1 MQIKPT
7 VVPDV
12 WEWEQGDWDNSV
24 RYVPDDTQ
32 PPGLLTWVE
41 DLDSFE
47 DERGNGAHSE
57 ATQTVTDFLNAGPLQ
72 NPPVTIVEAVLA
84 HLQGQAPV
92 WLGSYRLQQ
101 AATYHKLEEVKAL
114 LAQGVE
120 PDRPVRGITPI
131 FCAVTTKNLTIA
143 EALFDA
149 GVDVTRRY
157 SGTDETI
164 LMTLATYAPDADW
177 EILAQRILAQGA
189 DLEARSRF
197 GETPLMIA
205 ASAGYRLPGLV
216 EILVAAGADVNAHS
230 IHGYTAL
237 WKAVSYRTA
246 PLPIV
251 QLLIAA
257 GADVNACDKEG
268 WSVLIEAISSCLVEA
283 VRCLLEAGA
292 DVRAVTTP
300 TQKYQEPKTVMQMA
314 LDYADPQII
323 QLIREAGGEN
333 A

>member
-1 MQIKPT
+1 M
-7 VVPDV
+7 VAG

-24 RYVPDDTQ
+24 RFAPDDTQ

-41 DLDSFE
+41 DLDAYK

-57 ATQTVTDFLNAGPLQ
+57 TTQTVTDFLNTGPRERA
-72 NPPVTIVEAVLA
+72 PVAIIEAVLA
-84 HLQGQAPV
+84 HLQVQTPV
-92 WLGSYRLQQ
+92 WIGSYRLQQ
-101 AATYHKLEEVKAL
+101 AVTHCKLEEVKAL

-120 PDRPVRGITPI
+120 SDMPVRGMTPL
-131 FCAVTTKNLTIA
+131 FCAVTAKDLPIA

-149 GVDVTRRY
+149 GVDVNRRY
-157 SGTDETI
+157 SGMDETI
-164 LMTLATYAPDADW
+164 LMTLATYAPDTSW
-177 EILAQRILAQGA
+177 EPLAQRILAQGA
-189 DLEARSRF
+189 ELEARNRY

-205 ASAGYRLPGLV
+205 ASSGYRLPGLV
-216 EILVAAGADVNAHS
+216 GILVAAGADVNARS
-230 IHGYTAL
+230 VHGYTAL

-268 WSVLIEAISSCLVEA
+268 WSVLIEAISSCQVEA

-300 TQKYQEPKTVMQMA
+300 TQQYQVPKTVMQMA

-323 QLIREAGGEN
+323 QLIREAGGED